1 MLGTEKINFIDVSD
15 EKLSKDDSDGFQ
27 NIIMSNF
34 GVSVNGGKVV
44 NADDVLFSIN
54 VRKEIPSRTNARP
67 VSVDIIESVGVT
79 GIYQITLREDLIFFR
94 TFKDFISPLK
104 NKDIVRNSICHR
116 YAYSKDENLVQ
127 PYISPAFI
135 LGLEPHDFNNE

>member
-1 MLGTEKINFIDVSD
+1 
-15 EKLSKDDSDGFQ
+15 
-27 NIIMSNF
+27 MSNF